1 MVIRFNPAHVTICEF
16 LDRELRINLSSG
28 KCIVA
33 TGSNQSM
40 DELDGYARGQ
50 RNSDDGWVYLDY
62 RNYTSLNLIDSVNFT
77 EDSQQIKGA

>member
-1 MVIRFNPAHVTICEF
+1 
-16 LDRELRINLSSG
+16 
-28 KCIVA
+28 
-33 TGSNQSM
+33 M